1 MASHPPVDLGALPI
15 VDRSPQSASGSRQ
28 FRTVLIG
35 AVAGALILAVGLPQ
49 LGLWGNPGCGLPIN
63 TCTRVLFIGDSYTYV
78 NDLPTTFADLA
89 WSAGY
94 RVDAVTLANGG
105 ESLAGHV
112 SDPATSSTISSGD
125 WNWVVLQD
133 QSEDPAVASYGAS
146 EMDPAVTELAQLVRN
161 TGATPLLFLTWGH
174 ESGWP
179 AAGLDSYPAMQDAV
193 DQGYLAIASELAIPI
208 APVGDA
214 WQALV
219 AHQADAGL
227 WQSDGVHP
235 TIRGT
240 YLAACVFF
248 ESIFGKSPVGLSYHD
263 GLSGA
268 EAALLQRAA
277 AGEVA
282 GVPAA

>member
-105 ESLAGHV
+105 ESLA
-112 SDPATSSTISSGD
+112 
-125 WNWVVLQD
+125 
-133 QSEDPAVASYGAS
+133 EDLGI
-146 EMDPAVTELAQLVRN
+146 
-161 TGATPLLFLTWGH
+161 PLLGQLAFV
-174 ESGWP
+174 P
-179 AAGLDSYPAMQDAV
+179 AIRKGGDTGRPVAATEPT
-193 DQGYLAIASELAIPI
+193 SEI
-208 APVGDA
+208 G
-214 WQALV
+214 QAF
-219 AHQADAGL
+219 AA
-227 WQSDGVHP
+227 
-235 TIRGT
+235 
-240 YLAACVFF
+240 LAAK
-248 ESIFGKSPVGLSYHD
+248 IDAQG
-263 GLSGA
+263 
-268 EAALLQRAA
+268 
-277 AGEVA
+277 
-282 GVPAA
+282 PARVYRQELRLA